1 MNKPITIYADFNNAD
16 SKGRIRLNT
25 EGSKQEIVAKGV
37 DLQSGLKVMLDDDEG
52 LSVLGTVQFS
62 TEEKIWVVEINW
74 DEIVDRNK
82 KF

>member
-1 MNKPITIYADFNNAD
+1 MNKSITIYADFNNAD

-25 EGSKQEIVAKGV
+25 EGSKQEIAAKEV

-52 LSVLGTVQFS
+52 LSVLGIVQFS

-74 DEIVDRNK
+74 DEIVVRNK